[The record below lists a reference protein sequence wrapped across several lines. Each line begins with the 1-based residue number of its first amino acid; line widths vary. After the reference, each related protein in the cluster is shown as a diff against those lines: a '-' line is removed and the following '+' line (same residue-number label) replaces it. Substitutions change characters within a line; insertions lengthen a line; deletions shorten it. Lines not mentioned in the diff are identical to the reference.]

1 MRLYSDT
8 DQSVEVIVAEVTIDT
23 DRWQICNGNVYRAC
37 AQTVSDHVSLYG
49 DIVRRVLVA
58 LLIVLSIT
66 MEEDEEMVGRQL
78 NSGLEE
84 LEPSS

>member
-1 MRLYSDT
+1 M
-8 DQSVEVIVAEVTIDT
+8 
-23 DRWQICNGNVYRAC
+23 
-37 AQTVSDHVSLYG
+37 SLYG

-78 NSGLEE
+78 NSLGVGTFVLSQLYENHKASYCSGPLYYTIATIRE
-84 LEPSS
+84 V